1 VDPLALAGKIGCPV
15 YLVHGT
21 ADQLISTAH
30 SENIYEALAGEKK
43 IWFVEG
49 ARHARSI
56 RHARREYSER
66 LAQFFTQR
74 LNGQM
79 RGATSFGQSLKS

>member
-1 VDPLALAGKIGCPV
+1 MGCPV

-21 ADQLISTAH
+21 GDQLISTAH
-30 SENIYEALAGEKK
+30 SENIYEALGGEKK

-56 RHARREYSER
+56 LHARREYSER
-66 LAQFFTQR
+66 MSEFFTEP
-74 LNGQM
+74 LNGQCTGGKEL
-79 RGATSFGQSLKS
+79 RAEP